1 MTDDRGQ
8 RTDGRR
14 QRTDGRRQM
23 TEALEFGIGNA
34 ECGIE

>member
-1 MTDDRGQ
+1 MSDDRGQ